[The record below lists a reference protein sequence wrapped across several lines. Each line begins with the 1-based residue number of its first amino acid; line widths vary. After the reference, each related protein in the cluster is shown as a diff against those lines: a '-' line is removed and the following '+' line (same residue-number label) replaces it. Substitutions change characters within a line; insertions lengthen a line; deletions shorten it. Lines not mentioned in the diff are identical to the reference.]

1 MCNTTVAHIRVPG
14 RRERSMGR
22 LDVLLPDELER
33 EFRIQVATRL
43 GGTKGAISKA
53 VAEALRLWMKEDGR
67 RKK

>member
-1 MCNTTVAHIRVPG
+1 
-14 RRERSMGR
+14 MGR